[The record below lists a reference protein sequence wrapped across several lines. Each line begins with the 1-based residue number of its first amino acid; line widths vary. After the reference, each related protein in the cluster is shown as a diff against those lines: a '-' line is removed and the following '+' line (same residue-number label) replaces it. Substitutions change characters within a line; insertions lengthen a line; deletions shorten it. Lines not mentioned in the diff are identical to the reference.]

1 MSDLNKE
8 VEVNEALQQV
18 SVNGIVIQGVA
29 VTASAVADISETA
42 AEMSVAE
49 REKFN
54 AVLAAL
60 RANNIIATAA

>member
-29 VTASAVADISETA
+29 VT
-42 AEMSVAE
+42 
-49 REKFN
+49 RE
-54 AVLAAL
+54 V
-60 RANNIIATAA
+60 

>member
-18 SVNGIVIQGVA
+18 SVNGIVIQGT